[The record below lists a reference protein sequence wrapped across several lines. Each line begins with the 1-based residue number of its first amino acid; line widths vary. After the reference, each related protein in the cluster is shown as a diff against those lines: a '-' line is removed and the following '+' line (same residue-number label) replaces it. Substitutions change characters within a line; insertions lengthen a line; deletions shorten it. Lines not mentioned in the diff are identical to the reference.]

1 MSRLGE
7 SPRQN
12 EESLGKSKLWWVIV
26 LTLPVVIAAGILTT
40 AKFEQLRRTM
50 TVPIAPTAPATIS
63 VNAIGRLEPTGKVI
77 KLSAPSSGL
86 EAVSRVDRVLVQE
99 GQSIQKGETI
109 AILDNLPTN
118 QAALSEARARLQE
131 SRANL
136 ASIRT
141 VSPRDIEAQ
150 VAVINRLVAQLRAER
165 NAQQATVARL
175 QVQIEGE
182 RLVQRATVERF
193 AVELQGQS
201 NALRATVARIQAE
214 QRNAQVELGR
224 YQTLF
229 QEGAISRQ
237 DFERTR
243 LSAVTATQQLAET
256 RANRT
261 QIIASLQQ
269 QLAQARANQAKTIA
283 ILREQLA
290 EATAIRTKTITTL
303 QNQIN
308 EETAKLNRIRDVSP
322 VDIQIAQAQ
331 VNNAIATVKKAEAGL
346 RLSYI
351 RAPISGEV
359 LQINTRA
366 GESIGTES
374 IAEVART
381 DQMTAVAEVP
391 EDSITKV
398 RVGQK
403 VSVSSDNGSFN
414 GQLQGRVTEIG
425 RKVGKRDVLS
435 TDPAADVDA
444 RVVEVKIA
452 LSEQDSKKVAGL
464 TNAKVV
470 VEIFI

>member
-12 EESLGKSKLWWVIV
+12 EESLGKNKLWWVIA
-26 LTLPVVIAAGILTT
+26 LTLPIVIAAGILTT
-40 AKFEQLRRTM
+40 AKFEQLRTM
-50 TVPIAPTAPATIS
+50 NAPVAPSAPAAIS
-63 VNAIGRLEPTGKVI
+63 VNAIGRLEPMGKVI

-86 EAVSRVDRVLVQE
+86 EAVSRVDRVLVRE
-99 GQSIQKGETI
+99 GQTVKKGEAI
-109 AILDNLPTN
+109 AILDNLATN
-118 QAALSEARARLQE
+118 QARLSEAKAKLQE

-150 VAVINRLVAQLRAER
+150 TAVINRLTAQLRAER

-175 QVQIEGE
+175 QAQLQGE
-182 RLVQRATVERF
+182 RLVQQATVERIT
-193 AVELQGQS
+193 AELQGQS

-214 QRNAQVELGR
+214 QTNAQVELGR

-237 DFERTR
+237 DFEGRR
-243 LSAVTATQQLAET
+243 LSAVTTTQQLAESQ
-256 RANRT
+256 ANRT
-261 QIIASLQQ
+261 QVISSLRQ
-269 QLAQARANQAKTIA
+269 QLAEARANQAKTIA
-283 ILREQLA
+283 TLQEQLA
-290 EATAIRTKTITTL
+290 EARAIRVKTIASL

-308 EETAKLNRIRDVSP
+308 EETAKLNRLRDVSP

-331 VNNAIATVKKAEAGL
+331 LNNAVAVVSKAEAGL
-346 RLSYI
+346 KLSYI
-351 RAPISGEV
+351 RAPISGEI

-374 IAEVART
+374 IAEIGRT
-381 DQMTAVAEVP
+381 DEMTAVAEVP

-403 VSVSSDNGSFN
+403 ASITSDNGSFD
-414 GQLQGRVTEIG
+414 GQLQGTVTEIG

-470 VEIFI
+470 LEIFI

>member
-12 EESLGKSKLWWVIV
+12 EESLGKSKLWWGIA
-26 LTLPVVIAAGILTT
+26 LTLPVVIAAGILAT
-40 AKFEQLRRTM
+40 AKVEQLRTM
-50 TVPIAPTAPATIS
+50 NAPIAPSAPAAIS

-86 EAVSRVDRVLVQE
+86 EAVSRVDRVLVKE
-99 GQSIQKGETI
+99 GQSVKKGEAI

-118 QAALSEARARLQE
+118 QAALSEAKAKVQE

-136 ASIRT
+136 ANVRA
-141 VSPRDIEAQ
+141 VSPRDLEAQ
-150 VAVINRLVAQLRAER
+150 TAVINRLAAQLRAER
-165 NAQQATVARL
+165 NAQQATIARIDAQL
-175 QVQIEGE
+175 QGE
-182 RLVQRATVERF
+182 RLAQQAEVERL

-224 YQTLF
+224 YQFLF

-237 DFERTR
+237 DFEGRR
-243 LSAVTATQQLAET
+243 LSAVTTTQQLTET
-256 RANRT
+256 QANRT
-261 QIIASLQQ
+261 QIMASLRQ
-269 QLAQARANQAKTIA
+269 QLVQARANQAKTVA
-283 ILREQLA
+283 TLQEQLA
-290 EATAIRTKTITTL
+290 EARAIRAKTITSL

-331 VNNAIATVKKAEAGL
+331 LNNAIAAVSRAEAGL
-346 RLSYI
+346 KLSYI
-351 RAPISGEV
+351 RAPISGEI

-374 IAEVART
+374 MAEIGRT

-391 EDSITKV
+391 EDSINKV
-398 RVGQK
+398 KVGQK
-403 VSVSSDNGSFN
+403 VSISSDNGSFD
-414 GQLQGRVTEIG
+414 GQLQGTVTEIG

-452 LSEQDSKKVAGL
+452 LSEQDSKKVAAL

>member
-12 EESLGKSKLWWVIV
+12 EESLGKSKLWWVIA
-26 LTLPVVIAAGILTT
+26 LTLPIVVAAGILAT
-40 AKFEQLRRTM
+40 AKVEQLRTM
-50 TVPIAPTAPATIS
+50 TGVSVTPTAPATIS

-86 EAVSRVDRVLVQE
+86 EAVSRVDRVLVRE
-99 GQSIQKGETI
+99 GQSIEKGETI
-109 AILDNLPTN
+109 AILDNLSTN
-118 QAALSEARARLQE
+118 QAVLSEARAKLQE

-136 ASIRT
+136 VSIRT

-150 VAVINRLVAQLRAER
+150 IAVVNRLRAQLGAER
-165 NAQQATVARL
+165 NAQQATVTRL
-175 QVQIEGE
+175 QVELQGE
-182 RLVQRATVERF
+182 RLVQQATVERL
-193 AVELQGQS
+193 AVELEGQR
-201 NALRATVARIQAE
+201 NALTATVARILAE

-224 YQTLF
+224 YQNLYR
-229 QEGAISRQ
+229 EGAISRQ

-243 LSAVTATQQLAET
+243 LTAVTATQQLAET

-261 QIIASLQQ
+261 QIIASLRQ
-269 QLAQARANQAKTIA
+269 QLVQARANQAKTVA
-283 ILREQLA
+283 IIREQLA
-290 EATAIRTKTITTL
+290 EARAIRAKTIASL

-308 EETAKLNRIRDVSP
+308 EETAKFNRIRDVSP
-322 VDIQIAQAQ
+322 LDIQVAQAQ
-331 VNNAIATVKKAEAGL
+331 VNNAIAAVRRAEAGVK
-346 RLSYI
+346 LSYI
-351 RAPISGEV
+351 KTPISGEV
-359 LQINTRA
+359 LQINTRP

-374 IAEVART
+374 IAEVGRT
-381 DQMTAVAEVP
+381 EQMTAVAEVP
-391 EDSITKV
+391 EGSINKV

-403 VSVSSDNGSFN
+403 VSISSDNGSFN

-425 RKVGKRDVLS
+425 RQVGKRDVLS

-452 LSEQDSKKVAGL
+452 LSENDSKKVAGL
-464 TNAKVV
+464 TNSKVV